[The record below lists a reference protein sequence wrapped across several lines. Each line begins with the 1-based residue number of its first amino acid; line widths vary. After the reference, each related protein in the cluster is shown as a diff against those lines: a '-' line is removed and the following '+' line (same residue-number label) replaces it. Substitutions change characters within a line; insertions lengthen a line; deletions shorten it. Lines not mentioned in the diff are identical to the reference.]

1 MEKMDKNKQ
10 KIHNKDLIDTNN
22 INSPIRN
29 IKDEKDL
36 LDSHSDA
43 NKLLTEL
50 ENIDNND
57 KNEKHNDDLSKSL
70 SEINH
75 NNSYEDKKTISIDSN
90 SIFQNPPLISK
101 KIIVEIDQ
109 LSQRVSKDENENE
122 TNNRFIMK
130 ELRLKYFPNNK
141 INKNAKNIKNN
152 YINYNENKYKILSF
166 ELNEENFNDK
176 EDYEITSQEKNN
188 LYFINSPQLAQEIN
202 NEIDF
207 NSNEKIPSPKSK
219 LNLPNNDKTK
229 TTNDN
234 TIFLAKPII
243 SKAKVF
249 EIKKIKKTKLG
260 RKKLN
265 QIYNSKNVH
274 TKYNKDNIITKIKRN
289 INANFLE
296 NLNLNLRKSKNPN
309 LNKIQLVKIDTSV
322 ITVSKKEKNID
333 LLDQEIKYTLSSK
346 ITPKFLYLEKDYN
359 KKNIE
364 FILQQNDKEINYQLN
379 LTNREILDIYSNNRK
394 VNPNFKNFKT
404 LEDDLEKLK
413 TKHDHNYLKLYEYIV
428 KNFESIINKIVKR
441 EKKKY

>member
-1 MEKMDKNKQ
+1 MYQLELDE
-10 KIHNKDLIDTNN
+10 IFDEPSFYENN
-22 INSPIRN
+22 N
-29 IKDEKDL
+29 
-36 LDSHSDA
+36 
-43 NKLLTEL
+43 
-50 ENIDNND
+50 
-57 KNEKHNDDLSKSL
+57 
-70 SEINH
+70 
-75 NNSYEDKKTISIDSN
+75 
-90 SIFQNPPLISK
+90 
-101 KIIVEIDQ
+101 
-109 LSQRVSKDENENE
+109 
-122 TNNRFIMK
+122 
-130 ELRLKYFPNNK
+130 
-141 INKNAKNIKNN
+141 
-152 YINYNENKYKILSF
+152 KILSF

-265 QIYNSKNVH
+265 QIYNSKNAH

-289 INANFLE
+289 INDNFLE

-322 ITVSKKEKNID
+322 ITVSKKEENID
-333 LLDQEIKYTLSSK
+333 LLDQEIKYTLSNK

-404 LEDDLEKLK
+404 LEDDLEELK
-413 TKHDHNYLKLYEYIV
+413 TKHDDNYLKLYEYTV
-428 KNFESIINKIVKR
+428 KNFESIINKIFPRRKR
-441 EKKKY
+441 KKNTN

>member
-1 MEKMDKNKQ
+1 MYQLE
-10 KIHNKDLIDTNN
+10 L
-22 INSPIRN
+22 
-29 IKDEKDL
+29 DEIFDQP
-36 LDSHSDA
+36 SF
-43 NKLLTEL
+43 
-50 ENIDNND
+50 
-57 KNEKHNDDLSKSL
+57 
-70 SEINH
+70 
-75 NNSYEDKKTISIDSN
+75 YE
-90 SIFQNPPLISK
+90 
-101 KIIVEIDQ
+101 
-109 LSQRVSKDENENE
+109 
-122 TNNRFIMK
+122 
-130 ELRLKYFPNNK
+130 
-141 INKNAKNIKNN
+141 NN
-152 YINYNENKYKILSF
+152 YEIHSF
-166 ELNEENFNDK
+166 GLNEENFNDK

-265 QIYNSKNVH
+265 QIYNSKNAH

-322 ITVSKKEKNID
+322 ITVSKKEENID

-404 LEDDLEKLK
+404 LEDDLEELK

-428 KNFESIINKIVKR
+428 KNFESIINKIFPRRKR
-441 EKKKY
+441 KKNTN